1 MLAKIVIDK
10 IRHLDEV
17 PWNIIDKPGSARG
30 RPGNLWTA
38 GPTAADCIS
47 CISMARGRVR
57 YRGRNF
63 ATSKEPSTT
72 PYSTPSRKLR
82 HSGHQSPRL
91 AQQPPRR
98 HPSRTNQAAAFLLL
112 QKNLTNDLVRFLFTA
127 TGRHIS
133 VVRIAGRKCA

>member
-10 IRHLDEV
+10 IRHHLPEYRQVKQYADMGFKLPTSTINDWVHAVAAKLDPLYEAQRKESLSSDYLQIDEV
-17 PWNIIDKPGSARG
+17 PWNIIDKPDSARG

-57 YRGRNF
+57 YRGRNS

-72 PYSTPSRKLR
+72 PYSTPFSK
-82 HSGHQSPRL
+82 
-91 AQQPPRR
+91 
-98 HPSRTNQAAAFLLL
+98 
-112 QKNLTNDLVRFLFTA
+112 VA
-127 TGRHIS
+127 T
-133 VVRIAGRKCA
+133 